1 MTVSGRTGIFTG
13 KVDPITDCLHAI
25 ENEHA
30 KIHGGRHFFSYT
42 ADRYG
47 SLDSER
53 TGTNFL
59 IIPPTVN
66 SGYKCHFTFKVLYFG
81 AIELCLE
88 EDITYTGGSAVSI
101 YNNDRA
107 SATSALTQIKQDVAI
122 TGGTRTQL
130 VPAYLGDI
138 PNGLGTSGSFSV
150 VRPDEEII
158 LNGAY
163 NYILK
168 MDVHNSGELLAGD
181 NVTTTIFQFYEHV
194 NIE

>member
-1 MTVSGRTGIFTG
+1 MAVNGRTGIFTG
-13 KVDPITDCLHAI
+13 KVDPRTDCLHAI

-47 SLDSER
+47 SVDSER

-59 IIPPTVN
+59 IVPPTVN

-81 AIELCLE
+81 AIELWFE
-88 EDITYTGGSAVSI
+88 EDVTYTGGTSVTI

-107 SATSALTQIKQDVAI
+107 SATTALTQIKQDIAI
-122 TGGTRTQL
+122 TGGTRAQL
-130 VPAYLGDI
+130 VTAYLGDV
-138 PNGLGTSGSFSV
+138 PNGVGTNSGFSV
-150 VRPDEEII
+150 IRPDEEII

-163 NYILK
+163 NYLLR
-168 MDVHNSGELLAGD
+168 MAVYSSGEDSAGD